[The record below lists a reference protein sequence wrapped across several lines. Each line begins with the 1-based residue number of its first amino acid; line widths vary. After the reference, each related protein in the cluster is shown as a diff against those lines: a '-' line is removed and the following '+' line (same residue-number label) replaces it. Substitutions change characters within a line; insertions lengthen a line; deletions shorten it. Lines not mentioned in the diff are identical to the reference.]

1 MTGHDLK
8 AKCEVANALCR
19 QHTLFRMLGC
29 RTRCITKTIRD
40 ITVVGRQVQVIV
52 SPNMSTPAWAK
63 LCSELKYRKQAN
75 LFIVYIK
82 TKGLADIN
90 DEASVDEIQKKLMKP
105 VVVSF
110 LQNENDMFC
119 GSKEETITFHNEM
132 SLEDKRM
139 AAERIL
145 QEVKMKLPQIEPATG
160 DMSVQ
165 GRGKVSQKKL
175 PNPESLEP
183 IVPLSF
189 SKEEQGKINGKCVS
203 LRNSLA
209 CEHANLS

>member
-1 MTGHDLK
+1 
-8 AKCEVANALCR
+8 
-19 QHTLFRMLGC
+19 
-29 RTRCITKTIRD
+29 
-40 ITVVGRQVQVIV
+40 
-52 SPNMSTPAWAK
+52 MSTPAWAK